1 VTSPQPRSWE
11 RVSFGTDTTARNDV
25 LGEYAQLASEGRF
38 SVPVARTFPL
48 DDWRTAAELSQSGRA
63 RGKLV
68 LQIGQ
73 PG

>member
-1 VTSPQPRSWE
+1 VLVHGAGSTVGFAATS
-11 RVSFGTDTTARNDV
+11 RNDV

-63 RGKLV
+63 GGKLV
-68 LQIGQ
+68 LQLGH
-73 PG
+73 PK